1 MEFEWKILP
10 GFKTAAVLQ
19 EIQNKTGEL
28 QCDPADFKDRII
40 FMSMF
45 NDSEWEARGN
55 EELCEN
61 NSKSVAE
68 RARHF
73 RRGHWSFLG
82 PGSEKKSGTELSMT
96 CQLGIGRKQRRKCC

>member
-10 GFKTAAVLQ
+10 GFKTPAFLK

-61 NSKSVAE
+61 NREK
-68 RARHF
+68 
-73 RRGHWSFLG
+73 WSFLG
-82 PGSEKKSGTELSMT
+82 HGSDKKSRTELSMA
-96 CQLGIGRKQRRKCC
+96 CQVGIGHKQRRKCC